1 MTARVTRADIIAA
14 AEGWLGTPFRHQGR
28 AKGVGCDC
36 AGLLVGVGRELG
48 LPVGDVGGYARQ
60 PDGASLRRHC
70 ERLAAPVPLA
80 KARAA
85 DALLLRTGRHPGHLA
100 LLCPGGWIIHADG
113 AIGRVVRTRLTH
125 RWQRRVVAAYR
136 FPGIED

>member
-1 MTARVTRADIIAA
+1 MTTRADIVAA

-48 LPVGDVGGYARQ
+48 LPVGDVQAYSRQ
-60 PDGASLRRHC
+60 PDGASLQRHL
-70 ERLAAPVPLA
+70 ERLAVPVPLA
-80 KARAA
+80 KARAG
-85 DALLLRTGRHPGHLA
+85 DVLLLRIGRHPRHLA
-100 LLCPGGWIIHADG
+100 LLCPGGWMIHAWSDAG
-113 AIGRVVRTRLTH
+113 AVVRTRLTD
-125 RWQRRVVAAYR
+125 RWRRRIVAAYR